1 MSFGREYKLGVGA
14 DREVS
19 APFFLSIFTA
29 EIRCISMVYKLK

>member
-19 APFFLSIFTA
+19 APFFFDFAT
-29 EIRCISMVYKLK
+29 EIRCI